1 MRKGLKVCKV
11 VKFVKLKVGKLEHGG
26 IINKYAL
33 LALLRG
39 GRIWDRVWLS
49 KYTATSFVF

>member
-11 VKFVKLKVGKLEHGG
+11 GKFVKFKGGKLEFGG
-26 IINKYAL
+26 VLNKYAL

-39 GRIWDRVWLS
+39 GMKWDRVWLS